1 MENINELKQML
12 GITNRAD
19 VVNLSPSQAKEI
31 LKRNTNNRKL
41 SSKTVSNLQKQM
53 INGEFKLSN
62 DAITFDSNGVLTNGQ
77 HRLTALALSEGKVES
92 VPFLFGFDVQQFM
105 GMDTGRRRTVQ
116 DNYTLMEKGGLSD
129 PKYSI
134 CLRIAQGA
142 CCWCNGEYN
151 HKYISQE
158 EYKNIINYLQNDL
171 LDCYNNGLFSKSG
184 SVTPIAVMIA
194 MFLAYLNGVDMSV
207 LKHIYTVLNTG
218 IIENV
223 EDRCIIKLRDKILT
237 MKGNGRIQTATRIT
251 YTMDCISKV
260 SRKSA
265 AEQIRQG
272 KFIYT
277 YKKMPYVGIEWKK

>member
-62 DAITFDSNGVLTNGQ
+62 DAITFDSDGVLTNGQ

-265 AEQIRQG
+265 AEQIFVQ
-272 KFIYT
+272 I
-277 YKKMPYVGIEWKK
+277 

>member
-62 DAITFDSNGVLTNGQ
+62 DAITFDSDGVLTNGQ
-77 HRLTALALSEGKVES
+77 HRLTALALSEGKAES

-116 DNYTLMEKGGLSD
+116 DNYTLMEKGALSD

-237 MKGNGRIQTATRIT
+237 MKGNGRTQTAARIT

-277 YKKMPYVGIEWKK
+277 YKKMPYVGNEWKK